1 MYEILFLPFGV
12 GGSANFDFLFCT
24 FNHLLIKNFGTP
36 RSWIPE
42 LSINLISES
51 WFWFAVSLSS
61 WLIELSI

>member
-51 WFWFAVSLSS
+51 
-61 WLIELSI
+61 